1 LKKVF
6 VDGHEGTTGLQIIEK
21 LQARK
26 DLELLEIEPEF
37 RKDAARKK
45 ELLNSADVAFLCLP
59 DDAAKESAAL
69 VTNPNTV
76 VIDTSTA
83 HRTNDAWAYGLP
95 ELSPMHREKIKN
107 SKRIANPG
115 CHATGFLLA
124 VYPLVAKGIIKANE
138 NLSCYSLTGYS
149 GGGKKLIAEYQ
160 ENFKNIEFNSE
171 SVLASKPYALGLCHK
186 HLPEMQKIAGLAKPP
201 LFNPILGPYYQGMAV
216 TVGLF
221 GVAGLKEFFAD
232 YYRDCQYVKVVDEN
246 PDKLDPTICNGT
258 NNAKIFVF
266 ARKEYAQITV
276 VLDNLG
282 KGASGAA
289 LQNMDI
295 AVP

>member
-26 DLELLEIEPEF
+26 DLQLLEIEPEF
-37 RKDAARKK
+37 RKDPTRKA

-69 VTNPNTV
+69 VTNTNTV

-95 ELSPMHREKIKN
+95 ELSIAHREKIKN

-124 VYPLVAKGIIKANE
+124 VYPLVAKGIIKASE
-138 NLSCYSLTGYS
+138 NLCCYSLTGYS
-149 GGGKKLIAEYQ
+149 GGGKKMIAEYQ
-160 ENFKNIEFNSE
+160 ENFKNIKFNSE
-171 SVLASKPYALGLCHK
+171 SVLAPKPYALGLHHK

-201 LFNPILGPYYQGMAV
+201 LFNPVLGPYYQGMAV
-216 TVGLF
+216 SVGLF
-221 GVAGLKEFFAD
+221 GVSGLKEFLAD
-232 YYRDCQYVKVVDEN
+232 YYRDCQYVKVADEN
-246 PDKLDPTICNGT
+246 PDKLDPTICNRT
-258 NNAKIFVF
+258 NDAKIFVF
-266 ARKEYAQITV
+266 ASEEHAQITV

-289 LQNMDI
+289 LQNMDL
-295 AVP
+295 ALS